1 MSRSTFRKSIH
12 TIVTLILCSCAPSWS
27 LASGT
32 RISDDYEIR
41 DVQVLPQDMRTYAS
55 NCSSQALAPG
65 CRDFLLADFLRNQYS
80 PWRESVPRSH
90 IADAVQ
96 AMREHA
102 QWTWYGE
109 NRRKV
114 SPDRLAELLAN
125 CDLERLPSM
134 DRPAVALSPSSMR
147 VLPTT
152 VPFLKKA
159 DDFPFDRIQNAAVAM
174 NEPLRVLHV
183 SADGLWVF
191 VKGPD
196 ASGWVESRDVGY
208 INEAQAGEWMNRELM
223 VVVRDGALLSDAN
236 GGAIATVKV
245 GALFPRV
252 GENGNFHIVS
262 VAIPSDGH
270 QVRVVNARIPKD
282 SAQRFPLDLNREGVA
297 MVGNQLLGKPY
308 GWGGLYHNRDC
319 SSMIRDFFLPFGIW
333 LPRGSY
339 NQIHSG
345 NAISLNGLSND
356 EKERVLR
363 EKGVP
368 FLTLVYLKGHIML
381 YVGNI
386 NGRPLV
392 FHSSWGVS
400 LSDGEGSVS
409 KHVIGK
415 SIVSTLTP
423 GSELD
428 LASGTLLDKVRSILV
443 LGNCPASRS
452 QVFKEGNQ

>member
-1 MSRSTFRKSIH
+1 
-12 TIVTLILCSCAPSWS
+12 
-27 LASGT
+27 
-32 RISDDYEIR
+32 
-41 DVQVLPQDMRTYAS
+41 
-55 NCSSQALAPG
+55 
-65 CRDFLLADFLRNQYS
+65 
-80 PWRESVPRSH
+80 
-90 IADAVQ
+90 
-96 AMREHA
+96 
-102 QWTWYGE
+102 
-109 NRRKV
+109 
-114 SPDRLAELLAN
+114 
-125 CDLERLPSM
+125 M
-134 DRPAVALSPSSMR
+134 DRPAIALSPSAMR

-152 VPFLKKA
+152 APLLKKA
-159 DDFPFDRIQNAAVAM
+159 DDFPFDVLQNAAVAM

-183 SADGLWVF
+183 SADGLWAF

-208 INEAQAGEWMNRELM
+208 INETQAGEWMNKELI
-223 VVVRDGALLSDAN
+223 VVVQDGALLRDAN
-236 GGAIATVKV
+236 GGGIAKVKV

-252 GENGNFHIVS
+252 GEDGNFFTVS
-262 VAIPSDGH
+262 AALPSNGH
-270 QVRVVNARIPKD
+270 QIRVVDARIAKD
-282 SAQRFPLDLNREGVA
+282 SARRFPLDLNRENVG

-308 GWGGLYHNRDC
+308 GWGGLYQNRDC

-345 NAISLNGLSND
+345 NAISLNGLSNSD
-356 EKERVLR
+356 KERVLR

-392 FHSSWGVS
+392 FHASWGVS
-400 LSDGEGSVS
+400 INDGEGSVS

-415 SIVSTLTP
+415 SIISTLTP
-423 GSELD
+423 GSELN

-443 LGNCPASRS
+443 LGNCPASRG
-452 QVFKEGNQ
+452 QVSKEGNN